1 MRRLFTFCL
10 SREKEFKPVQTSM
23 QRSLGGHVRA
33 KYATL
38 RSNLSIQSWV
48 LFNFIFFSLVL
59 VLFIIFHGWSDAKFH
74 SWWREGTLKITT
86 PCLLTSSSV
95 RFVSPYTS
103 IVLLISCFTV
113 ETDDQRFL
121 STSPGNGCKT
131 KKIRKGNQVVTT
143 FYGFTSVLWD
153 ATFTHSHNVF
163 VHLHIA
169 Y

>member
-10 SREKEFKPVQTSM
+10 SRENEFKPLQTSM
-23 QRSLGGHVRA
+23 QRSLGGHVCA

-38 RSNLSIQSWV
+38 RINLSIQCLG
-48 LFNFIFFSLVL
+48 LFNLIFFGLVL
-59 VLFIIFHGWSDAKFH
+59 VLFIISMVDQMRKF

-86 PCLLTSSSV
+86 SCLLTSSSV

-113 ETDDQRFL
+113 DIDDQRFL

-131 KKIRKGNQVVTT
+131 KKIRKR
-143 FYGFTSVLWD
+143 
-153 ATFTHSHNVF
+153 
-163 VHLHIA
+163 
-169 Y
+169 